1 MESGLIAKW
10 FEVVDTRQQDMHL
23 IGMELKIYYDWN
35 PTQLSQMNSITSES
49 TNVVYSLEISNNR

>member
-23 IGMELKIYYDWN
+23 IGRELKIYYDWN